1 MSSEENAN
9 GDLSIVTL
17 PRMHAVDDQ
26 VLAGVKSSSS
36 MQQNESLRLQ
46 LQDPLQSLHIETP
59 QLPTFSS
66 PPFT

>member
-26 VLAGVKSSSS
+26 VLAGLKSSSS
-36 MQQNESLRLQ
+36 MQQNE
-46 LQDPLQSLHIETP
+46 TV
-59 QLPTFSS
+59 LPTVSHTFDGANSRIVVVEALLA
-66 PPFT
+66 T